1 MDVMFEQYKQY
12 LRDIS
17 NTVSKLDK
25 RDCLLVISYLVS
37 SILIVVTAQ
46 RHELWGD
53 EVDAWLCARD
63 ETLSSMFQLSGYVGS
78 PGLWYWLLMPFA
90 KLGLSCSSMTI
101 LNVSFGLVSNFLL
114 VFLSPFPIV
123 LRLLLPFSY
132 LFLFEYPVVS
142 RSYGVSVLLIFL
154 LAFFHRNRFT
164 RPYFYSSILALLA
177 NANLHSLVIS
187 VCITCAFSA
196 ERLYKRLKLLPIVC
210 SLAGILAAVLQ
221 LIPPGDG
228 QLNGLR
234 SASLQ
239 ALLGTIKRCFYPP
252 FDLINHNGQLG
263 HYDESLVLK
272 SFAIIGSFGLIAIAV
287 LVVRKSKW
295 SLWCCVSST
304 LGLLLLFLKH
314 SGGLRHWGY
323 LEVMI
328 FYSVWTLPQIGSAA
342 EPKTFTRAFYALLFS
357 TLLYNAVF
365 GVYALR
371 EESNCQFS
379 GSTQCADFLKKFPS
393 SMVICATPPYSTES
407 ILAYLPQRKFYYLG
421 TESFGTHLLWTYSE
435 LRNYDLS
442 PKQIF
447 ERIDS
452 RFGSTRPILLVT
464 GGELDGAESH
474 GYRLLQQSNER
485 TITTSERFSVYGRNV
500 SMSKPKP

>member
-1 MDVMFEQYKQY
+1 MFKQHRFGS
-12 LRDIS
+12 RDLS
-17 NTVSKLDK
+17 NMVRKLDK
-25 RDCLLVISYLVS
+25 RFCLLAISYLVS
-37 SILIVVTAQ
+37 SILIIGAAQ

-53 EVDAWLCARD
+53 EADAWMCARD
-63 ETLSSMFQLSGYVGS
+63 ETLSSMFHLSGYVGS

-90 KLGLSCSSMTI
+90 KLGLSCTSMI
-101 LNVSFGLVSNFLL
+101 YLNVSFGLASNFLL
-114 VFLSPFPIV
+114 VFCAPFPVV

-142 RSYGVSVLLIFL
+142 RSYGVSVLLVFL
-154 LAFFHRNRFT
+154 LAFLHSKRLT
-164 RPYFYSSILALLA
+164 RPYFYSAILALLA

-187 VCITCAFSA
+187 ICITCAFSA
-196 ERLYKRLKLLPIVC
+196 ERLYKRMTLLPIAC
-210 SLAGILAAVLQ
+210 SLAGIFAAVLQ
-221 LIPPGDG
+221 LVPPVDG
-228 QLNGLR
+228 QIKGLR
-234 SASLQ
+234 SSSIQ
-239 ALLGTIKRCFYPP
+239 ALLGTVKRCFYPP

-272 SFAIIGSFGLIAIAV
+272 SFTIIGSFGLIAIAV
-287 LVVRKSKW
+287 IVVRNSRW
-295 SLWCCVSST
+295 SLWCFVSST

-328 FYSVWTLPQIGSAA
+328 FYSAWTLIPIDSTA

-365 GVYALR
+365 GVYAWR
-371 EESNCQFS
+371 EEINYQFS
-379 GSTQCADFLKKFPS
+379 GSSQCADFLKKFPS
-393 SMVICATPPYSTES
+393 TLVICATPPYSTES

-442 PKQIF
+442 SKQIF

-452 RFGSTRPILLVT
+452 RFGSTSPILLVM
-464 GGELDGAESH
+464 GVELDGAESH
-474 GYRLLQQSNER
+474 GYRLLQQTSER
-485 TITTSERFSVYGRNV
+485 PITTSERFSVYGRNI
-500 SMSKPKP
+500 STSDPKP